1 MIAAFEQVAVTAQLV
16 DDRRMLLSVKRELA
30 VKAIRQVPDEV
41 LARPFDLNISFRLV
55 EQVPEARDFIEN
67 RVTNMRVLTC
77 TIETR

>member
-30 VKAIRQVPDEV
+30 VKAIRQVPDEA
-41 LARPFDLNISFRLV
+41 LARSFDLCVSFRLV

-67 RVTNMRVLTC
+67 RVANLRVLTC
-77 TIETR
+77 MIETR